1 MTHCFLCYHQHD
13 QALVQTLKTTLEAWE
28 IPVWVDME
36 KTHAHSIWSM
46 AVEQA
51 LRKAF
56 AVVVVMS
63 PAAEACQYV
72 TYEWAF
78 ALGAGVRV
86 IPLLVE
92 QTDWHPRLTHL
103 SYLDFTKPSTAAWD
117 DLQLLLRQSFGKVEY
132 GHEPSH
138 EQARE
143 KEPPTSTASLGEQS
157 QHVVTPAV
165 SRDSHITELQADHS
179 AVQETLAESLRHPMR
194 DVRIQASLMLAQFKD
209 VQAIPVLIDALHD
222 RDRDV
227 YQHAAWGL
235 LHIGKP
241 AVPALIAALQDEQRV
256 IRKDVA
262 RILGQIGDSEAVAA
276 LIAILQDSSYEVR
289 RAAAEA
295 LGQLRD
301 ATAVV
306 PLRSLLQD
314 EHETVR
320 RSVAE
325 SLGQIGEPIAVTD
338 LISALEDECES
349 VRVVAAWSLGQMRD
363 AAAVPALVE
372 ALRSANPQLRQ
383 AAVEVLKDIGDISVK
398 TSLTSVLQDEDTE
411 VRRAA
416 ARVLAHIR
424 GQQRGI
430 S

>member
-28 IPVWVDME
+28 IPVWVAME
-36 KTHAHSIWSM
+36 KTHSNSTWSM

-51 LRKAF
+51 LREAF

-63 PAAEACQYV
+63 PAAEVCQYV

-117 DLQLLLRQSFGKVEY
+117 DLQLLLRQSFGKVGY
-132 GHEPSH
+132 GHEPRH
-138 EQARE
+138 GQAKE
-143 KEPPTSTASLGEQS
+143 KEPPPSTSSPVEPS
-157 QHVVTPAV
+157 QRRTRAV
-165 SRDSHITELQADHS
+165 FSDPVIAEPQADHS

-241 AVPALIAALQDEQRV
+241 AVPALVAALQDEQRV

-262 RILGQIGDSEAVAA
+262 RILGQIGDNEAIPA
-276 LIAILQDSSYEVR
+276 LIAVLQDSSDEVR

-301 ATAVV
+301 AIAVA

-320 RSVAE
+320 RSAAE

-338 LISALEDECES
+338 LISALEDESES
-349 VRVVAAWSLGQMRD
+349 VRVVAAWSLGQMQD

-398 TSLTSVLQDEDTE
+398 SSLTSALKDEDTE

-416 ARVLAHIR
+416 ARVLAHMR